1 MKILG
6 FQKMTLLDYPGKVA
20 CTIFTGGC
28 NFRCPFCHNALL
40 VTQMQ
45 DAQEYTA
52 EEILTFLRKR
62 QGVLDGVCITGGE
75 PLMNKDIFE
84 FASQIKEMGYSIKL
98 DTNGSYPDRL
108 RKMID
113 DKLCDYVAMDIKNC
127 KEKYPLTAGVEG
139 LDVALIDKSV
149 QILLENKVDYEFR
162 TTVVKEYHTV
172 EDMEK
177 IAHWISGAPRYFL
190 QNFEDSGN
198 LISDGCSSHNPQ
210 MLLVMK
216 NAVSSILPKV
226 DIRGV

>member
-149 QILLENKVDYEFR
+149 QILLENNVDYEFR